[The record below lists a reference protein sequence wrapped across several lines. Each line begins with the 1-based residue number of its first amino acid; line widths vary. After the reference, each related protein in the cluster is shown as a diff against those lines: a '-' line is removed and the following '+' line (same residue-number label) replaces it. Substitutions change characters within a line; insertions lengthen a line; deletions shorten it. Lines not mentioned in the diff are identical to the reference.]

1 MLCWTP
7 TCLEG
12 DKNKAA
18 SEGRSQNQAG
28 RVATNLGEG
37 WRGISALCDITFK
50 LISTS
55 VCFTTDFLTKLAR
68 KGAKNGGFVSF
79 LFSGNTILLVESI
92 ILHCLGSLTHHQSVN
107 FKKFLRF
114 CINCLSSR
122 KINSDEQIYCRLCL
136 CLGFHP
142 A

>member
-1 MLCWTP
+1 M
-7 TCLEG
+7 EG
-12 DKNKAA
+12 DKSKAA

-68 KGAKNGGFVSF
+68 KGAKNGGFISF
-79 LFSGNTILLVESI
+79 LFSGNIILLVESI
-92 ILHCLGSLTHHQSVN
+92 ILHCLGFLTHHQSVN
-107 FKKFLRF
+107 FKNFYYFVLTASAHEKEILMSKYIAD
-114 CINCLSSR
+114 CVSV
-122 KINSDEQIYCRLCL
+122 
-136 CLGFHP
+136 
-142 A
+142 